1 MSNFNKIRPVGAEE
15 FHAERW
21 TNTTKL
27 IVAFRKIAKAP
38 KYYKQF
44 AKSSLL
50 SRDYF
55 SKLLEHV
62 HVNYVEQRQGPERI
76 NLA

>member
-1 MSNFNKIRPVGAEE
+1 MSNFMKIRPVGSER

-27 IVAFRKIAKAP
+27 DVAFRKITKAT

-44 AKSSLL
+44 ARSSLL

-62 HVNYVEQRQGPERI
+62 HVNYVE
-76 NLA
+76 

>member
-1 MSNFNKIRPVGAEE
+1 MSNFMKIRPVGAEA
-15 FHAERW
+15 FRAERC

-27 IVAFRKIAKAP
+27 IVAFLKIARAP

-44 AKSSLL
+44 ARSSLL

-62 HVNYVEQRQGPERI
+62 HVNYVE
-76 NLA
+76 